1 MCVKAKESVG
11 VRLQRLIPWL
21 SFALY
26 ARVLEQLKLEI
37 HLALALQWRLALGSG
52 TRLEKLQLDSA
63 VSGHLDQRK

>member
-63 VSGHLDQRK
+63 ISGHLDQRK